1 MLISILLGFLIFS
14 YASYG
19 LYRHIQQS
27 KKGRCA
33 ACSLQKA
40 CEQKCEAL
48 NKKINLG
55 HLIVLN

>member
-48 NKKINLG
+48 NKN
-55 HLIVLN
+55 N